1 MREYKLVSLNP
12 KMQLSKA
19 KELEQTEKIINEYA
33 SDGWILQQIITP
45 ADVVTAPILGL
56 FYKEK

>member
-1 MREYKLVSLNP
+1 
-12 KMQLSKA
+12 MQLSKA
-19 KELEQTEKIINEYA
+19 KELEQTENIINEYA

>member
-19 KELEQTEKIINEYA
+19 KELEQTENIINEYA